1 MPVEG
6 NVAPGYETVAAA
18 FRAAF
23 EGRPQMGA
31 ALAVRVD
38 GEEVLSLWGGVADAR
53 TGERWT
59 ARTSSVIFS
68 CTKGL
73 MSILL
78 ARLVQERRLDYDAP
92 VATYWPEFARAGKAD
107 VTVRQAISHQGGL
120 SAPQR
125 DWKLNDLLDWNAAT
139 QLLAEQAPLW
149 PPGTGYAY
157 HALTHGWLTGEL
169 VRRITGMTPG
179 AHFAELAA
187 KPLGADAWIGLPDS
201 AGPVAHLSVA
211 PALDALWADMAT
223 QDTGGRP
230 NWTYRAMTLGAALPP
245 SLVTADGGFNDPRVR
260 RAQIPGAGGIAT
272 AQGLAAIWSA
282 TVCETAGV
290 RLLDAGTI
298 ARATQTET
306 EGPPVFDPMP
316 PFSRWGMGF
325 QLDSEARRY
334 LTGSSFGHDGAG
346 GQVGF
351 ADPVHGVGF
360 AFVTNWME
368 GPGDLR
374 ASGIIDALKSV
385 LERRQASDATS

>member
-1 MPVEG
+1 MRIEG
-6 NVAPGYETVAAA
+6 RAAPGYDAVAQA
-18 FRAAF
+18 FAAAF

-31 ALAVRVD
+31 ALALRVG
-38 GEEVLSLWGGVADAR
+38 GEEVVSLWGGVADTR
-53 TGERWT
+53 TGARWT
-59 ARTSSVIFS
+59 ANTSSVIFS

-78 ARLVQERRLDYDAP
+78 ARLVQEGRLDYDAR
-92 VATYWPEFARAGKAD
+92 VASYWPEFAAAGKEN
-107 VTVRQAISHQGGL
+107 VTVRQAISHQAGL
-120 SAPQR
+120 NAPPR
-125 DWKLNDLLDWNAAT
+125 DWTLNDLLDWNTAT
-139 QLLAEQAPLW
+139 ALLAEQAPLW
-149 PPGTGYAY
+149 KPGTGYAY

-169 VRRITGMTPG
+169 VHRITGIGPG
-179 AHFAELAA
+179 RYFAELAA
-187 KPLGADAWIGLPDS
+187 EPLHAAAWIGLTDMS
-201 AGPVAHLSVA
+201 GPVAHLNVA

-245 SLVTADGGFNDPRVR
+245 SLVTADGGFNDPCIR

-272 AQGLAAIWSA
+272 AGALAAIWSA
-282 TVCETAGV
+282 TICDTEGV
-290 RLLDAGTI
+290 RLLDDETV

-306 EGPPVFDPMP
+306 EGPPLFDPMP
-316 PFSRWGMGF
+316 PYSRWGMGF

-351 ADPVHGVGF
+351 ADPQHKVGF

-374 ASGIIDALKSV
+374 ATAIIDALKAS
-385 LERRQASDATS
+385 LERR